1 MPVSIEEIREFL
13 DKKDV
18 KYLFD
23 AQKETFIISFT
34 PHVVLI
40 RLEENGEFLQFR
52 TLNFYQ
58 YKAGK
63 YREQIL
69 ELVGSLNYRR
79 KLIKFGY
86 DPDDGEIN
94 GCVDI
99 PIEDSA
105 FTSTQF
111 FRCLA
116 ALLEALEE
124 GRRRLNMLLETGKD
138 PGQRPAKTSETPS
151 LPASK
156 EAGKQPPKAIDRLVN
171 EIMESM
177 DEPKQDKPEKKD
189 EPNQG
194 EKS

>member
-1 MPVSIEEIREFL
+1 MAVTIEEIREFL
-13 DKKDV
+13 DKRDV

-40 RLEENGEFLQFR
+40 RLEENCEFLQFR

-69 ELVGSLNYRR
+69 ELISSLNYRR

-94 GCVDI
+94 GCVDV
-99 PIEDSA
+99 PIEDST

-124 GRRRLNMLLETGKD
+124 GRRRLNALIETGKD
-138 PGQRPAKTSETPS
+138 PGQRPA
-151 LPASK
+151 
-156 EAGKQPPKAIDRLVN
+156 KAIDRLVN

-177 DEPKQDKPEKKD
+177 NDPHPENSAKQEKPTPEKPPEKPEDGKTTRNED
-189 EPNQG
+189 EN
-194 EKS
+194 